1 MTIVPASSIARQF
14 WCEMQVDLRRK
25 YGDVRTPEMK
35 RGSEIHE
42 SLLLEI
48 SEVIPVRVE
57 TPADKLHVI
66 VHNIIVGTEQYK
78 RKGITRELP
87 VLFKFDHVFILGFI
101 DEIAKTGRG
110 GIYLTQVVETKTRMT
125 KRHPSPSQVY
135 CDKMQGMIYWY
146 GLSSMI
152 SRGISIEEVCS
163 AFEID
168 PNRISISEEYAMSL
182 GIPSAFLEGTF
193 IMDIKTALKEIAKL
207 PKLSNKIKLKY
218 IYQGTGE
225 EIYRE
230 EYEFNHKLFD
240 QKMKWALDYWLG
252 RRDAVPVRKNRW
264 KCKFCSYK
272 NICPAVR

>member
-1 MTIVPASSIARQF
+1 
-14 WCEMQVDLRRK
+14 
-25 YGDVRTPEMK
+25 MK

-101 DEIAKTGRG
+101 DEIAKTERG

-272 NICPAVR
+272 NVCPAVR